1 MCHVLCD
8 RYVGPESGKSRG
20 MPIPSVFF
28 FFFFKAVISYL
39 LTWIMLN
46 FCIAWFGGRSISGF
60 PHGNGIL
67 HQEFQLILFLDKQLM
82 LCSFQLEVKKQA
94 LI

>member
-1 MCHVLCD
+1 MSFVTDTLVLRVVKVEAC
-8 RYVGPESGKSRG
+8 PFLL
-20 MPIPSVFF
+20 FF
-28 FFFFKAVISYL
+28 FFLFLFFKAVISYL
-39 LTWIMLN
+39 LPWIMPN

-67 HQEFQLILFLDKQLM
+67 HQEFQLILFLDKQLI
-82 LCSFQLEVKKQA
+82 LCSFQHEVKKQG